1 MNSIRLSRRQLVA
14 GSALTLGALATV
26 PAMARRADSA
36 ASAIPPELLRR
47 ALAARELHGAR
58 ITAHDLFAV
67 VDFSRAS
74 REPRFHIVDT
84 LSGAATSLLVAHGR
98 GSDPGHS
105 GWLQR
110 FSNMPGSAASSEGA
124 YLTGVPYVGAHGR
137 SRRLVGLDPSNSNAE
152 PRAVVIH
159 AAWYVGSEMVRD
171 HGKLGRSEG
180 CLVVSESDLDM
191 VLERLGPERLI
202 YADKV

>member
-1 MNSIRLSRRQLVA
+1 MTRRQLVA
-14 GSALTLGALATV
+14 GGALMLGACTAI
-26 PAMARRADSA
+26 PAAARRLDA
-36 ASAIPPELLRR
+36 ASSAIPPELMQR
-47 ALAARELHGAR
+47 ALAARERHRAR
-58 ITAHDLFAV
+58 IAAHDLFAI

-74 REPRFHIVDT
+74 REARFHVVDT

-110 FSNMPGSAASSEGA
+110 FSNAPGSAASSAGA
-124 YLTGVPYVGAHGR
+124 YLTGDPYVGAHGR
-137 SRRLVGLDPSNSNAE
+137 SRRLVGLDPTNSNAE

-159 AAWYVGSEMVRD
+159 AAWYVGPEMVRD

-180 CLVVSESDLDM
+180 CLAVSESDLDM
-191 VLERLGPERLI
+191 VLARLGPGRLI